1 MDKKSIIQWNC
12 RGLRANYN
20 EILILM
26 SLFSPSVICLQET
39 FLKQSDNISFRDF
52 NMFNYI
58 CPDGQRASGGL
69 NSRTPVKKV
78 WDMIRKVSGKNK
90 KSECVHIKSSNG
102 NMCYV
107 FILNRQMVTCVTQQR
122 TFPMH

>member
-1 MDKKSIIQWNC
+1 MYFSPIHSIMDKKTIIQWNC
-12 RGLRANYN
+12 CGLRANYN

-58 CPDGQRASGGL
+58 CPDGQRASGGTSVIVIDL
-69 NSRTPVKKV
+69 FNETVLFNHRGGRSPPRL
-78 WDMIRKVSGKNK
+78 
-90 KSECVHIKSSNG
+90 
-102 NMCYV
+102 
-107 FILNRQMVTCVTQQR
+107 LNRQSS
-122 TFPMH
+122 

>member
-1 MDKKSIIQWNC
+1 MYFSPIHSIMDKKTIIQWNC

-52 NMFNYI
+52 NMFNY
-58 CPDGQRASGGL
+58 GRY
-69 NSRTPVKKV
+69 KV
-78 WDMIRKVSGKNK
+78 RKEPSPAKRCEKSGKGAKRAVLWK
-90 KSECVHIKSSNG
+90 KNRLCHIELDFDRTGVIKINVSELQI
-102 NMCYV
+102 
-107 FILNRQMVTCVTQQR
+107 FL
-122 TFPMH
+122 